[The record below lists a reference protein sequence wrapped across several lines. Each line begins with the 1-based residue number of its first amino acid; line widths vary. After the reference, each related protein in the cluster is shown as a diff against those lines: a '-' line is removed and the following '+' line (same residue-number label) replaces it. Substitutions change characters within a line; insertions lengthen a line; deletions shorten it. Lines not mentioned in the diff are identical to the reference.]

1 MVKPLRSRRPS
12 ASVRDEITIPLE
24 GVTRRAFVATTAGLA
39 IFGCNAPSKW
49 EVERVD
55 SEDGLVELDVKDYPP
70 LATPGGMV
78 ALKPSEAR
86 KPVVVMA
93 LEDNQY
99 RVMSLQCPHLG
110 CTVRWDNDLQLL
122 RCPCHGSQFADDGRV
137 LEGPARDSLRVLR
150 SETIATRVRFRL
162 PES

>member
-1 MVKPLRSRRPS
+1 MVKPPRSRRPS
-12 ASVRDEITIPLE
+12 ASVRDEITLPLE
-24 GVTRRAFVATTAGLA
+24 GVTRRAFVGTTAGLA
-39 IFGCNAPSKW
+39 LFGCNAPSKW

-55 SEDGLVELDVKDYPP
+55 SDDGLVEIDVKDYPG

-78 ALKPSEAR
+78 ALKPDGAR

-99 RVMSLQCPHLG
+99 RVMSLRCPHLG
-110 CTVRWDNDLQLL
+110 CTVRWDNDLQAL

-137 LEGPARDSLRVLR
+137 LTGPAKQNLEVLR
-150 SETIATRVRFRL
+150 SETMGTRVRFRL
-162 PES
+162 PEE